1 MTAYERMAVALDATG
16 LYHLEK
22 APRMSAEM
30 QAYGA
35 VLDQIYEDLR
45 ECLYGA
51 FLDEIDNPYSGY
63 HERLFGFSRTANAL
77 EPLDVELRKQK
88 IEAMKK
94 RLSITNEDFNPSGLQ
109 KALESYGMTVSFTE
123 HPAEKTVDV
132 AVTADLNLLATEEE
146 KETVIKELLPCHVT
160 PVVTFAAE

>member
-1 MTAYERMAVALDATG
+1 M
-16 LYHLEK
+16 
-22 APRMSAEM
+22 
-30 QAYGA
+30 
-35 VLDQIYEDLR
+35 
-45 ECLYGA
+45 
-51 FLDEIDNPYSGY
+51 DEIDNPYSGY

-132 AVTADLNLLATEEE
+132 AVTGGLDLLRP
-146 KETVIKELLPCHVT
+146 KKKKKR
-160 PVVTFAAE
+160 